1 MRGAPCVVS
10 VAEHAG
16 WAHLIC
22 VAASDLVPVVI
33 ERRRVTLIDPGLPK
47 MPYEHESVGMKEAEA
62 NALIARVRRSIAAR
76 TTLAFERLVT
86 ELSPTHA
93 AVALAIRKPPFPE
106 LPGTVRAVRKSY
118 SVQCAADGMLYQ
130 LAICHAAR
138 QLGLEVRLCRRGDEA
153 TWAAQ
158 SLSVTPS
165 EVEEFVT
172 GRGRPAG
179 PPWTQEHRRA
189 YAAGI
194 AALAPH
200 ARERLRLPARAGRPR
215 PPI

>member
-1 MRGAPCVVS
+1 MKSAPCVVS

-16 WAHLIC
+16 WAHVIC
-22 VAASDLVPVVI
+22 VAASGLVPVVI
-33 ERRRVTLIDPGLPK
+33 ARRRVTLIDPGLPK
-47 MPYEHESVGMKEAEA
+47 MPYEHESVGMKEDEA

-76 TTLAFERLVT
+76 TTLALERVIT
-86 ELSPTHA
+86 ELSPTHT
-93 AVALAIRKPPFPE
+93 AVALAIRKPPFPK
-106 LPGTVRAVRKSY
+106 LPGTVHAVRQSY
-118 SVQCAADGMLYQ
+118 RLQCAADGMLYQ

-138 QLGLEVRLCRRGDEA
+138 QLGLEVQLYRRGDEA
-153 TWAAQ
+153 AWAAQ
-158 SLSVTPS
+158 SLGVTPD

-200 ARERLRLPARAGRPR
+200 ARERLRLPPTTGRPR
-215 PPI
+215 STI

>member
-16 WAHLIC
+16 WAHVIC
-22 VAASDLVPVVI
+22 VAASGPVPVVI
-33 ERRRVTLIDPGLPK
+33 ARRRVTLIDPGLPT

-62 NALIARVRRSIAAR
+62 NALIARVRRSVAACS
-76 TTLAFERLVT
+76 TLALQRVVA
-86 ELSPTHA
+86 ELSPTRT
-93 AVALAIRKPPFPE
+93 AVALAIRKPPFPG
-106 LPGTVRAVRKSY
+106 LPGTVREVWKSY
-118 SVQCAADGMLYQ
+118 ALKCAADGMLYQ
-130 LAICHAAR
+130 LAICDAAR
-138 QLGLEVRLCRRGDEA
+138 QLGLEVQLCRRGDEA
-153 TWAAQ
+153 ARAAQ
-158 SLSVTPS
+158 SLGVTPG

-200 ARERLRLPARAGRPR
+200 ARERLRLPD
-215 PPI
+215 